1 MPSSVAR
8 RALRN
13 LYVALIALCLTGCTR
28 FQLLDAVVPPLGYAR
43 TRDVAYGPDPRQRL
57 DVYRPSDPDREPATV
72 VVFFYGGSW
81 QAGFKADYRFVAQ
94 ALTSRGF
101 VCVLPDYRIYPQ
113 VKFPAFVEDGAQA
126 VRWTRDHVAEHG
138 GDPRRIF
145 LMGHSAGA
153 HIAALLTLDRHYL
166 ADAGLPPDAIRGT
179 AALSGTYDFQ
189 PGPGTCAVFDM
200 PSPDAKPDPRIEPVT
215 FATGRAPPMLLIHG
229 LQDDVVKPS
238 NTSSLAS
245 RLRAAGSDVRVITY
259 PSRGHVGVALA
270 LAWPFR
276 WLAPVLDDVTRFVHE
291 H

>member
-1 MPSSVAR
+1 MPSSAAR
-8 RALRN
+8 RPFVFTC
-13 LYVALIALCLTGCTR
+13 VALVALFLTSCTR
-28 FQLLDAVVPPLGYAR
+28 FQVLDAMIPPCGYER
-43 TRDVAYGPDPRQRL
+43 TRDLAYGADARQRL
-57 DVYRPSDPDREPATV
+57 DVYRPTHPDRQPATV

-81 QAGFKADYRFVAQ
+81 QAGAKADYRFVAQ

-126 VRWTRDHVAEHG
+126 LRWTREHAGDYG
-138 GDPRRIF
+138 GDPHRIF

-166 ADAGLPPDAIRGT
+166 ADAGVPNDTIRGT

-189 PGPGTCAVFDM
+189 PGPGTYAVFGM
-200 PSPDAKPDPRIEPVT
+200 TSPHEKPDPKIEAVT
-215 FATGRAPPMLLIHG
+215 FATGPAPPMLLIHG
-229 LQDDVVKPS
+229 LKDDVVLPS
-238 NTSSLAS
+238 NTTSLAS

-259 PSRGHVGVALA
+259 PDRGHVGVALA

-276 WLAPVLDDVTRFVHE
+276 WMAPVLDDVTSFFRE